1 MGAPTDFTTQ
11 ATRSNAPWQTI
22 GVIGG
27 GFMGLVVAQRLASR
41 GHAVTVLERDTQLG
55 GLATYHQYGPFFW
68 DRFYHCILPSDT
80 HLLGFLKEVG
90 LEEQLRWVRTRTG
103 YYVNGQSYSMSG
115 NGDFVRFPLV
125 NLWGKIRLAFTVLYC
140 SRINDWRQLENITVE
155 DWLVKTCG
163 RSTYEKFWRPLL
175 LAKLGEHYRRVSA
188 VFIWTYI
195 KRLFSARD
203 TAVQK
208 EHLGYVSGGYKTILE
223 RTAESVHFA
232 GGEIATGVT
241 VKHISSCAKGG
252 VWVDDDRGR
261 AHFDKVIFTSPTNVL
276 QNVAA
281 PGLVKIDGSNTVEY
295 LGVVCMVLVTR
306 KPFDPYYVVNIADS
320 RIPFT
325 GLIGMSNL
333 VSLQET
339 AGRYLTYLPK
349 YVLSD
354 DALLRKPDEEIQAMF
369 FAGLRLM
376 FPEMKMEDIESV
388 HINRAVK
395 VQPLQVLNYS
405 ALVPQVATGNADFF
419 VLNTAQFVNCT
430 LNNNEVVRLV
440 DEFLTKHER
449 QFASHG
455 DSTHGKT
462 EPYALQS

>member
-1 MGAPTDFTTQ
+1 MGAPTDF
-11 ATRSNAPWQTI
+11 AVQTI
-22 GVIGG
+22 RSYPPKKTIGIIGG
-27 GFMGLVVAQRLASR
+27 GFMGLVLAQRLSSR
-41 GHAVTVLERDTQLG
+41 GYAVTVLERDTQLG
-55 GLATYHQYGPFFW
+55 GLATYQQYGPFFW

-80 HLLGFLKEVG
+80 HLLGFLKEIG

-115 NGDFVRFPLV
+115 NLDFLRFPLV
-125 NLWGKIRLAFTVLYC
+125 SLWGKIRLALTVLYC
-140 SRINDWRQLENITVE
+140 SRINDWQQLENISVE

-163 RSTYEKFWRPLL
+163 RTTYEKFWRPLL

-203 TAVQK
+203 AAVQK
-208 EHLGYVSGGYKTILE
+208 EHLGYVSGGYKTVLE
-223 RTAESVHFA
+223 RTERFVHSA
-232 GGEIATGVT
+232 GGEITTGVT
-241 VKHISSCAKGG
+241 VKHIASCAKGG
-252 VWVDDDRGR
+252 VWVDHDRGR
-261 AHFDKVIFTSPTNVL
+261 SHFDKVVFTSPTNVL

-281 PGLVKIDGSNTVEY
+281 PGLVKIGSSNMVEY
-295 LGVVCMVLVTR
+295 LGVVCMILVTR

-320 RIPFT
+320 RVPFT
-325 GLIGMSNL
+325 GIIGMSNL

-339 AGRYLTYLPK
+339 AGLYLTYLPK

-354 DALLRKPDEEIQAMF
+354 DALLRKPDEEIRATF
-369 FAGLRLM
+369 LEGLSLM
-376 FPEMKMEDIESV
+376 FPEMKTEDIESV

-405 ALVPQVATGNADFF
+405 TLVPQVETGNTDFF

-440 DEFLTKHER
+440 DEFLTKHGQQLEYGGGL
-449 QFASHG
+449 AG
-455 DSTHGKT
+455 ETA
-462 EPYALQS
+462 PYALQS